1 MSNTYPKQGSNSL
14 MKSGKQK
21 FYRTISGT
29 LAIKQSNATEMAAP
43 IYEEIQWLSPLFINF
58 PDEKANKTIE
68 NFKEE
73 TNSKILQR
81 FGAVDENH
89 VPNISPDTD
98 CKPDYYPRRQMF
110 SINIQ
115 VIVDGRLLFLDI
127 GSRSIPWQSHD
138 ARIL

>member
-1 MSNTYPKQGSNSL
+1 MQLKWLLLFMKKYSGYHHCLSTSQMKKQ
-14 MKSGKQK
+14 
-21 FYRTISGT
+21 
-29 LAIKQSNATEMAAP
+29 IKQSK
-43 IYEEIQWLSPLFINF
+43 IS
-58 PDEKANKTIE
+58 KRK
-68 NFKEE
+68 

-127 GSRSIPWQSHD
+127 GSRRIPWQSHD